1 MEVKEFSVQ
10 VFVNIDG
17 KYYQSQQRV
26 TGDAGVK
33 LVKQMLKEAYDKV
46 SGQIEAKYPEKD
58 KCLELTSAK
67 LR

>member
-1 MEVKEFSVQ
+1 MEVKEFNVQ

-17 KYYQSQQRV
+17 KFYQSQQRV
-26 TGDAGVK
+26 TGDASVK